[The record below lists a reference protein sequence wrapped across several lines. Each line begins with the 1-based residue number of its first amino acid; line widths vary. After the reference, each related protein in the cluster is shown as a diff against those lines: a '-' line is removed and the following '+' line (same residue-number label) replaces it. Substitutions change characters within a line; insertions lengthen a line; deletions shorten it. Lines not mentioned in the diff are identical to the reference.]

1 MSNLRLLTVK
11 IDTVLTWPL
20 LIDLTTLKI
29 VGIESD
35 SRAVDLQFL
44 LKLLDRH
51 SLLKQL
57 IKSNHQD
64 PDLTHILKPYKLQI
78 SGERRSQMISTL
90 K

>member
-51 SLLKQL
+51 SLLK
-57 IKSNHQD
+57 
-64 PDLTHILKPYKLQI
+64 
-78 SGERRSQMISTL
+78 
-90 K
+90 